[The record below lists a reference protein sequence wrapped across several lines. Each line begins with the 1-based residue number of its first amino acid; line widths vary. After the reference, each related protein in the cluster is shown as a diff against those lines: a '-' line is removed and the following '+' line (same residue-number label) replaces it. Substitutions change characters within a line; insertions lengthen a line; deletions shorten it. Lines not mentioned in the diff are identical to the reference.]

1 MDLVNCVNDRDVVME
16 KDEKDLI
23 EILKQFGKVA
33 DYMTEQMVTSFYQI
47 KETTIKLLA
56 TRNEQELNKYGYKV
70 YKKSEILS
78 LNCEGLESIPNR
90 GLRLYPIKAV
100 IVIGMMLTESEIA
113 EQLRKNIMDRLF
125 SAKTVTLTKEDELA
139 LQVYHGDLMQ

>member
-16 KDEKDLI
+16 KDERDLI

-33 DYMTEQMVTSFYQI
+33 DYMTEQMVTSFYQV

-70 YKKSEILS
+70 YKKSEILK
-78 LNCEGLESIPNR
+78 LQGVTLENIPNR

-100 IVIGMMLTESEIA
+100 IVVGMMLTESEIA
-113 EQLRKNIMDRLF
+113 DN
-125 SAKTVTLTKEDELA
+125 
-139 LQVYHGDLMQ
+139 